1 MGLEFLLTGAWQL
14 GNSFLL
20 VVLALRFSLAV
31 SFEDRYLAIFQ
42 ELTKCSFRHVSVVAY
57 VAFVKK
63 NVFKIT

>member
-1 MGLEFLLTGAWQL
+1 MAAWKQL
-14 GNSFLL
+14 SSS
-20 VVLALRFSLAV
+20 RPCTSFSLAV